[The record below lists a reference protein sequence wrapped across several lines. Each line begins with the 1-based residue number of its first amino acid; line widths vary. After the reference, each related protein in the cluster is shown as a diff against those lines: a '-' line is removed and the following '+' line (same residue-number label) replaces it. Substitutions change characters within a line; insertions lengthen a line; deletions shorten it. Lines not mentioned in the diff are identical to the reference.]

1 MSLSVGLD
9 VALSGLSTTAEQTS
23 IVSRNVAR
31 ANDPNAT
38 RKIANLVTA
47 NGGGVRLA
55 SITRAAND
63 SLLEKMLG
71 ATSTAAAQ
79 RAIVEALGRLNQTA
93 EDPELD
99 RSPAA
104 MIQKLA
110 DAIQQYA
117 SAPHDPIRA
126 QSAVAAAQSLA
137 VSLNDA
143 TTAVQNERAQAD
155 AGIAD
160 SVDRLNTLLERFE
173 VLNNEIIKGTR
184 IGADVTDYLDQR
196 DGLLAEMSEDI
207 GIRTMVRSNN
217 DMAVFTDSGVTLF
230 DVKARSLTF
239 ERTLFYTPTSMG
251 NAVYADGVPIV
262 GGSGPMDLGSGR
274 LTGLAAARDTYAVEY
289 QNQLDEIARGLIE
302 AFAESDQTGAPT
314 LPDAPGLFTYPG
326 APAMP
331 ASGTLTV
338 GLAGSIRIS
347 ASVDPAQGGD
357 LSLLRDGGM
366 AGDPAYVYNPSGGSG
381 YVDRLD
387 QYISALSAQRSFDP
401 AVGLAPTATLNS
413 FASSSVAWLQETRRS
428 KGDDA
433 DYAET
438 LLQRSSDALSKETG
452 INIDEEMTTLLE
464 LERSYQASSR
474 LISSIDNMLQ
484 ALLAVA
490 GR

>member
-55 SITRAAND
+55 SVTRAANA

-71 ATSTAAAQ
+71 ATSAAAAQ
-79 RAIVEALGRLNQTA
+79 RAIVDSLDRLNQTTD
-93 EDPELD
+93 DPELD

-104 MIQKLA
+104 MIQKLS

-126 QSAVAAAQSLA
+126 QSAVAAAQNLA

-143 TTAVQNERAQAD
+143 TTAVQNVRAQAD

-160 SVDRLNTLLERFE
+160 SVDRLNTLLARFE
-173 VLNNEIIKGTR
+173 VLNNEIVKGTR
-184 IGADVTDYLDQR
+184 TGADVTDYLDQR

-207 GIRTMVRSNN
+207 GIRTLTRSNN

-230 DVKARSLTF
+230 DVKARSVTF
-239 ERTLFYTPTSMG
+239 ERTLFYTPGTTG

-262 GGSGPMDLGSGR
+262 GASSPMQLGSGR
-274 LTGLAAARDTYAVEY
+274 LTGLAAARDSAALAY

-302 AFAESDQTGAPT
+302 AFAETDQSGAPT

-331 ASGTLTV
+331 PSGALLV
-338 GLAGSIRIS
+338 GLAGSIQLN
-347 ASVDPAQGGD
+347 ASVDPTQGGD
-357 LSLLRDGGM
+357 LALLRDGGM
-366 AGDPAYVYNPSGGSG
+366 AGDPAYVYNAGGGSG
-381 YVDRLD
+381 YGDRLD
-387 QYISALSAQRSFDP
+387 QYISALSGQRSFDP
-401 AVGLAPTATLNS
+401 AVGLAPTATLGGY
-413 FASSSVAWLQETRRS
+413 ASGSVAWLQETRRS
-428 KGDDA
+428 TADDA
-433 DYAET
+433 AYAEI

-452 INIDEEMTTLLE
+452 VNIDEEMTTLLE
-464 LERSYQASSR
+464 LERSYQASTR
-474 LISSIDNMLQ
+474 LITSIDNMLRT
-484 ALLAVA
+484 LLAVTA
-490 GR
+490 

>member
-9 VALSGLSTTAEQTS
+9 VALSGLSTTAEHTS

-55 SITRAAND
+55 SITRAANA

-71 ATSTAAAQ
+71 ATSIAAAQ
-79 RAIVEALGRLNQTA
+79 RAIVDSLNRLNQTA

-104 MIQKLA
+104 MIQKLT

-117 SAPHDPIRA
+117 SAPHDAIRA
-126 QSAVAAAQSLA
+126 QSAVAAAQNLA

-143 TTAVQNERAQAD
+143 TAAVQNERAQAD

-160 SVDRLNTLLERFE
+160 SVDRLNTLLARFE

-196 DGLLAEMSEDI
+196 DALLAEMSEDI

-217 DMAVFTDSGVTLF
+217 DMAIFTDSGVTLF

-239 ERTLFYTPTSMG
+239 DRTLFYTPATAG

-262 GGSGPMDLGSGR
+262 GGSGPMSLGSGR

-326 APAMP
+326 APGMP
-331 ASGTLTV
+331 ASGTLTI

-347 ASVDPAQGGD
+347 SLVDPTQGGD

-366 AGDPAYVYNPSGGSG
+366 AGDPAYVYNTSGGSG

-387 QYISALSAQRSFDP
+387 QYISALSAQRPFDP
-401 AVGLAPTATLNS
+401 ALGLASTATLNS

-452 INIDEEMTTLLE
+452 VNIDEEMTTLLE
-464 LERSYQASSR
+464 LERSYQASTR
-474 LISSIDNMLQ
+474 LITSIDNMLQ